1 MLRPSALLDQPDPV
15 QLTRRNVARA
25 FSLLLGFPKQLCS
38 GVFFAENAHKGCGVG
53 LHPQGKCSRNA
64 DCEKSMT
71 YSRKQA
77 LTRSSLLVYISLSLS
92 LAGRYAF
99 DPGYLRH
106 TLMSAGAVVLIAAMM
121 FLFIDMRK
129 GNGANGGQRSC

>member
-1 MLRPSALLDQPDPV
+1 M
-15 QLTRRNVARA
+15 N
-25 FSLLLGFPKQLCS
+25 
-38 GVFFAENAHKGCGVG
+38 
-53 LHPQGKCSRNA
+53 
-64 DCEKSMT
+64 
-71 YSRKQA
+71 SRKQA

-99 DPGYLRH
+99 DRGVWRH

-129 GNGANGGQRSC
+129 GSGRGVNGGQRSF